1 MSQNIISHDQ
11 HAKMMNKQK
20 RTQLTLKTE
29 IERLDTKKANINAYE
44 QNAKRSILLN
54 QSYKEKQKMYLI
66 LLVTFVI
73 MFGLCLI
80 LFYVQ
85 ERLGYSSVFFDLLIL
100 LILVSGFI
108 SAYFQYESIQ
118 VRDKIDFSKLN
129 DTMLLHPSKFK
140 ENDYNE
146 AKQGGKISEMSA
158 SICKGAE
165 CCGPGFIYD
174 TDLNKCK

>member
-20 RTQLTLKTE
+20 QTQLTLQTE
-29 IERLDTKKANINAYE
+29 IERLDTKKASIHAYE
-44 QNAKRSILLN
+44 QNAKRSVLLD

-66 LLVTFVI
+66 LMMTFVI

-80 LFYVQ
+80 IFFVQ
-85 ERLGYSSVFFDLLIL
+85 ERLGYSSVFLDLLIIF
-100 LILVSGFI
+100 ILASGFI

-118 VRDKIDFSKLN
+118 IRDKIDFSKLN
-129 DTMLLHPSKFK
+129 DTMLIHPSKFK
-140 ENDYNE
+140 ENDYTE
-146 AKQGGKISEMSA
+146 AKKDGKISDMSA

-165 CCGPGFIYD
+165 CCGPGFVYD